1 MNTSNSSSQKS
12 KAIIE
17 FDEEDQIVENKQ
29 KSKKNLQLEMV
40 NLKNPREFVPEGKVN
55 QSKKKREKRNKKKA
69 QERENAILA
78 EVRTK
83 EKENAALRAKMR
95 ETKTVGKFT
104 TAIGKVLK
112 KKTVPKKKVVDDKGD
127 EWEVVDER
135 KTLIVEET
143 DSDSDD

>member
-1 MNTSNSSSQKS
+1 
-12 KAIIE
+12 
-17 FDEEDQIVENKQ
+17 
-29 KSKKNLQLEMV
+29 
-40 NLKNPREFVPEGKVN
+40 
-55 QSKKKREKRNKKKA
+55 
-69 QERENAILA
+69 
-78 EVRTK
+78 
-83 EKENAALRAKMR
+83 MR